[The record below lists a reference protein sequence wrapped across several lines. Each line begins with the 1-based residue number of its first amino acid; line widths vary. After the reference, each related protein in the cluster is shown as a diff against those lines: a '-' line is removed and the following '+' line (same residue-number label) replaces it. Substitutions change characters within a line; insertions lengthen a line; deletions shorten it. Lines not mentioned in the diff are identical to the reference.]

1 LETGDSLSFAPPRP
15 PRSPRLKKLALAVAL
30 LWLATWLRFHHL
42 GAQSFWNDEG
52 NSARLSERTL
62 QLIIEGTAS
71 DIHPPLY
78 YLLLRGWRELLG
90 DSEFALRALSAFAG
104 LLVVPLALAGNRQLS
119 IVNRQLS
126 MSLLVGL
133 ITAVSPPLIY
143 YSQEA
148 RMYALLGLA
157 GGPGDV
163 AFIAD
168 CGLRIAEYGSRI
180 ADYACGGLCADGR
193 CRSLYPLLFPG
204 SAGGAW
210 RGGGDVWR

>member
-1 LETGDSLSFAPPRP
+1 METGDSLPSAPPRP
-15 PRSPRLKKLALAVAL
+15 PRSPRLKKLALAVLL
-30 LWLATWLRFHHL
+30 LWVATWLRFHHL

-126 MSLLVGL
+126 IVNG
-133 ITAVSPPLIY
+133 
-143 YSQEA
+143 
-148 RMYALLGLA
+148 
-157 GGPGDV
+157 
-163 AFIAD
+163 
-168 CGLRIAEYGSRI
+168 
-180 ADYACGGLCADGR
+180 
-193 CRSLYPLLFPG
+193 
-204 SAGGAW
+204 
-210 RGGGDVWR
+210 